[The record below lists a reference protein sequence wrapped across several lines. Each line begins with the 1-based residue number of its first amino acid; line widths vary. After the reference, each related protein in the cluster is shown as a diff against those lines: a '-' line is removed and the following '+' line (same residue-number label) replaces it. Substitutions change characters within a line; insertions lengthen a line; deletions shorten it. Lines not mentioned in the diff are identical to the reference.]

1 MSRSDIPEVR
11 PAVRAAPPEMLPV
24 AAAVPP
30 EVLPV
35 LPARPAPPPRP
46 PQTAWGNPVLR
57 TFASLFGWIW
67 RLAVGALM
75 CFNYYVLSYFTSIF
89 AVGWTYRWMQAVV
102 LRGWWKQSPK
112 RHDGSFRDFCDSLG
126 LDGPVPRP
134 RWFLRERIV
143 AFMRRPGPGGQPA
156 SGLRLFGRALT
167 IPWHS
172 LWLNFKIG
180 LAGVFCTFLLTGW
193 GCLLMVFGW
202 EFGWFNSINRYYE
215 QYLFGPGSFL
225 LGLVLFI
232 LAMFYVPMAQAHQA
246 ATGQARAFFEFRFVR
261 RLIRARLMPYVG
273 LAMLTGFASL
283 ILTIVVLQSV
293 GENFAGNDR
302 TLSPEEGFQVY
313 WVYLLAF
320 TAFLLFP
327 LYLLL
332 RFVAAVIYRSAVL
345 KALRQGTITRAE
357 LNPVL
362 ARWMERMELKVI
374 PRAETVGLG
383 WYARLTTRFAYRR
396 VLFTVLFFVW
406 LVFATRMLVHHFFRS
421 DPVVGYLNH
430 PMIQMP
436 CFDFIPAH
444 LYQGKN
450 E

>member
-1 MSRSDIPEVR
+1 MSPSEIPEVL
-11 PAVRAAPPEMLPV
+11 PAVRPAP
-24 AAAVPP
+24 PP

-35 LPARPAPPPRP
+35 TPAALPEVLPVRPAPPPPPRP
-46 PQTAWGNPVLR
+46 ARGNPVLR
-57 TFASLFGWIW
+57 VVGGFLGWIW
-67 RLAVGALM
+67 RLAAGAAM
-75 CFNYYVLSYFTSIF
+75 CFNTFILSYFTSLL

-126 LDGPVPRP
+126 HDGPVPRP

-143 AFMRRPGPGGQPA
+143 AFMQRPGPGGQPA

-167 IPWHS
+167 VPWYS
-172 LWLNFKIG
+172 LWLNFKTG

-215 QYLFGPGSFL
+215 QSLVGPGSFL
-225 LGLVLFI
+225 LGLLLFI

-246 ATGQARAFFEFRFVR
+246 ATGQARAFFEFRFIR
-261 RLIRARLMPYVG
+261 RLVRARLTPYVG
-273 LAMLTGFASL
+273 LAMLTGLASL
-283 ILTIVVLQSV
+283 ILSIVVLQTV
-293 GENFAGNDR
+293 GENFIANDR
-302 TLSPEEGFQVY
+302 TLSAEEGLTTFRQ
-313 WVYLLAF
+313 YLALW
-320 TAFLLFP
+320 TLLLLFP
-327 LYLLL
+327 LYLGL
-332 RFVAAVIYRSAVL
+332 RWLAAVIYRSAVL
-345 KALRQGTITRAE
+345 KALRQGKITRAE

-362 ARWMERMELKVI
+362 AGWMDRMELKVV

-421 DPVVGYLNH
+421 HPVVGYLNQ
-430 PMIQMP
+430 PMIQLP
-436 CFDFIPAH
+436 CFDFIPEH
-444 LYQGKN
+444 LYLGRN